1 MVFVYAK
8 NSILESWLYTVTLL
22 VWGPSS
28 QLFVNDAF
36 LQEELFQFQGAG
48 VNVAA
53 SKACVEKFGIVPQI
67 EALDMYVFYTGEFL
81 TDWIKSGD
89 KLITF

>member
-1 MVFVYAK
+1 MVFMYAK
-8 NSILESWLYTVTLL
+8 NSILESWLDTVTLL

-28 QLFVNDAF
+28 QLLVNDAS

-67 EALDMYVFYTGEFL
+67 EALDMDVFFTPA
-81 TDWIKSGD
+81 KS
-89 KLITF
+89 